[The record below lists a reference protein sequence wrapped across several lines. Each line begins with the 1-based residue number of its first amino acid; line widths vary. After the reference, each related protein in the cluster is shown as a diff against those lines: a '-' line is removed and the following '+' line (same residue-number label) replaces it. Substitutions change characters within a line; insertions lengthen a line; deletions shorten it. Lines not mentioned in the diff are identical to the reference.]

1 VIEYVDELH
10 EHFVAP
16 AEIRDGRYVAPEAPG
31 YSIEMHPESLEEY
44 AFPGGRAW
52 R

>member
-1 VIEYVDELH
+1 MN
-10 EHFVAP
+10 P
-16 AEIRDGRYVAPEAPG
+16 AVIRDGRYQAPEAPG

-44 AFPGGRAW
+44 AFPDGGAW